1 MLDDVFIGWAAHD
14 HARRTEGEL
23 AGQRAARVAD
33 DTRSRLEAMQ
43 VDIDRLLMISEALW
57 TILKEQH
64 GYTEED
70 LLKRISE
77 IDLRDGRL
85 DGKVERQGPVQCPR
99 CGRNN
104 KSNRPACL
112 YCATPLNREMFKR

>member
-1 MLDDVFIGWAAHD
+1 MLNSMFIGWAAHD
-14 HARRTEGEL
+14 YARRTEGEL

-33 DTRSRLEAMQ
+33 DAQIKLEAMQ
-43 VDIDRLLMISEALW
+43 GDLERLLMISEALW
-57 TILKEQH
+57 TILKEKH
-64 GYTEED
+64 GYTDED
-70 LLKRISE
+70 LLRRISA

-85 DGKVERQGPVQCPR
+85 DGKVERQGPIQCPQ

-112 YCATPLNREMFKR
+112 YCATPLNRDVFKR